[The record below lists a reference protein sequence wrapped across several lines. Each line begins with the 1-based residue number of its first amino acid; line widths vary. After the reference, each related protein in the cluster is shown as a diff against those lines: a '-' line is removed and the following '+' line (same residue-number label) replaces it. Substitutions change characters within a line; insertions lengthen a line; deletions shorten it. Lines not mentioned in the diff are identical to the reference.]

1 MLSSE
6 QLFVVKFEKNLVVK
20 TDASHIPNFLPTA
33 AYNLQLTTTQV
44 KVGPTNHS
52 RILELKI
59 QYFKLL
65 GYQCYKPTNLQ
76 YFHKSKILMHD
87 APCMS

>member
-6 QLFVVKFEKNLVVK
+6 QLFVVQFEKNLVVK

-52 RILELKI
+52 RILEL
-59 QYFKLL
+59 QYNTIFYAARIPML
-65 GYQCYKPTNLQ
+65 QTYKPTIFSQIN
-76 YFHKSKILMHD
+76 D
-87 APCMS
+87 A